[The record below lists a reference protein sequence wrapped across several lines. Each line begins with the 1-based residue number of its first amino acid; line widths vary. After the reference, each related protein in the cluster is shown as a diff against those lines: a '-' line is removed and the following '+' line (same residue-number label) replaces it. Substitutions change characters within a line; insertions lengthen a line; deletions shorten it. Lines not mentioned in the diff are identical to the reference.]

1 MLCAIAALAL
11 AACGDSAE
19 PAHHVQAA
27 RGAGTV
33 VWAVG
38 DGADGS
44 DDAKGVAR
52 AIESDRPDAFLYLG
66 DVYPDGTGADF
77 ARHYQP
83 VYGGLAG
90 ITWPT
95 IGNHEY
101 ANRRSG
107 YYPYWRRH
115 GGAKPWYRVR
125 LAGWELFSLNSEA
138 PHGPGSTQLRWLER
152 RLAGARGNCR
162 LAFWHRPRFSAGLHG
177 DGPDMDPYWQALQ
190 GHASLVLSGHDHDME
205 RFRARGTLT
214 QLVAGSGGKSHYA
227 VDRSHPGLA
236 FANDR
241 LYGALRI
248 DLAPGSARL
257 AFFATDGSL
266 LDTTVVPCRTH

>member
-27 RGAGTV
+27 RGARTV

-77 ARHYQP
+77 ARHYQL

-162 LAFWHRPRFSAGLHG
+162 LAFWHRPRFSAGTVHG
-177 DGPDMDPYWQALQ
+177 DAPDVAPLWDALR
-190 GHASLVLSGHDHDME
+190 GHARLVLNGHDHVMLRYRPRNGLIE
-205 RFRARGTLT
+205 Y
-214 QLVAGSGGKSHYA
+214 VAGSGGAALYGTRPDSRTA
-227 VDRSHPGLA
+227 FSRSGV
-236 FANDR
+236 R
-241 LYGALRI
+241 GALRI
-248 DLAPGSARL
+248 TLSRGAARL
-257 AFFATDGSL
+257 EFRSADGRV
-266 LDTTVVPCRTH
+266 LDRSRTRCRPA